1 MWKVSAEPFGS
12 GSADPLRRRSD
23 RATSSASRRRMSR
36 ASAARKHHGLL
47 VTRAL
52 MFGLCVAMVVLVLP
66 LRSVGAAPE
75 FSTRSMHVPVLVYHH
90 VKWLKASDDAIERG
104 LTILPTQFAAHLTY
118 LQTHGYHT
126 VTAARLVASLRGKGR
141 LPSHSVVL
149 TFDDGYRDVY
159 ANVYRV
165 LRRRHMTATFFICP
179 GFLNSVRYLTWR
191 QVEDMSRHGMD
202 IEAHTMSHPDLR
214 IVRAAQARGEIL
226 QSRQILQTRLHRS
239 VRVFAYPYGAYNPA
253 ILSDVSRAGYL
264 AAFTTHVGWVETSTH
279 MLTLPRVYANHNN
292 IVPVIP
298 ALYNPAP

>member
-1 MWKVSAEPFGS
+1 
-12 GSADPLRRRSD
+12 
-23 RATSSASRRRMSR
+23 
-36 ASAARKHHGLL
+36 L
-47 VTRAL
+47 VTRAV
-52 MFGLCVAMVVLVLP
+52 MVGLCVALVVLVLP
-66 LRSVGAAPE
+66 LRSAGAASE
-75 FSTRSMHVPVLVYHH
+75 FSTRSFRVPVLVYHH
-90 VKWLKASDDAIERG
+90 VKWPKPSDDATERG

-126 VTAARLVASLRGKGR
+126 VTAARLVAALRGKGR
-141 LPSHSVVL
+141 LPSHPVVL

-159 ANVYRV
+159 ANVYRI
-165 LRRRHMTATFFICP
+165 LRRRRMTATFFICP

-214 IVRAAQARGEIL
+214 VVPAAQARGEIV

-239 VRVFAYPYGAYNPA
+239 VRVFAYPYGAYNAA
-253 ILSDVSRAGYL
+253 ILRDVSRAGYL

-292 IVPVIP
+292 VVPVTP
-298 ALYNPAP
+298 GLYNPAP